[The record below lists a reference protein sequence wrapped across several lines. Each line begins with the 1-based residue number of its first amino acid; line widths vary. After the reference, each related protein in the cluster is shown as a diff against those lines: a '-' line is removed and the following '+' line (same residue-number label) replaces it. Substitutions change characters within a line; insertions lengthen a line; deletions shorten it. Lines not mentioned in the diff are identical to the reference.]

1 MPSTTPSKI
10 RKAKNVILTSPTMGG
25 PTTSL
30 SSRATEEHEAS
41 EAMSQETAR
50 FEPEGSK
57 TIIQD
62 TAGFEQERTRWPS
75 RFLELPAEIRNL
87 VYEMV
92 TVQEDSI
99 IMYCTYSYHKHYK
112 NYDHDH
118 HYNHAHADALAEK
131 YQPAITR
138 VSRQLRAKSLATYY
152 SLNSFE
158 INIENPNSVKAFIR
172 WIRGVGA
179 INASNVQHL
188 VLHDPAGYEE
198 GYSIDMDLYGGA
210 SAVKLSVMDDTC
222 TFSRKEKKAL
232 WIPYAKCL
240 RAIRKY
246 RGESGLLTVTDL
258 INIVTLNYRLHDGWE
273 AWKATSDPLGKSLY

>member
-1 MPSTTPSKI
+1 MPRTTPSKI

-30 SSRATEEHEAS
+30 SSRATEEREAS
-41 EAMSQETAR
+41 EAMTQETAR
-50 FEPEGSK
+50 FEPKSSK
-57 TIIQD
+57 TTIQD
-62 TAGFEQERTRWPS
+62 TAGFEQERTRGPF

-92 TVQEDSI
+92 TVQENSI
-99 IMYCTYSYHKHYK
+99 II
-112 NYDHDH
+112 
-118 HYNHAHADALAEK
+118 LAM
-131 YQPAITR
+131 
-138 VSRQLRAKSLATYY
+138 YY

-158 INIENPNSVKAFIR
+158 INIENPNSVKDFIR

-188 VLHDPAGYEE
+188 VLYDPAGYEE

-210 SAVKLSVMDDTC
+210 YAVKLSVMDDTC

-258 INIVTLNYRLHDGWE
+258 INIVTLNHRLHDGWE